1 MKHLIIYLIKIYQI
15 IPFSSH
21 SMCRFTPTCSEYMI
35 QALEEYGLLKGLK
48 LGFKRIMRCRP
59 KGSFGYDPVPKKE
72 NKK

>member
-48 LGFKRIMRCRP
+48 LGIIRIMRCRP